1 MFGWNRKQFFTASSC
16 FGAWTLDAFD
26 YFILV
31 FVLSHIAE
39 DFNAEISLVSY
50 ALVLTLVCRPLGA
63 YLFGKYAEIHG
74 RKPVLMM
81 NILVFSVIEILS
93 GFTPNLTIFFILRA
107 LYGIAMGGVWGVSSS
122 LAMETI
128 PDRARGFMSG
138 LFQAGYPFGYLIA
151 GVVYGYFFQYLGW
164 RGMFMIG
171 AIPILLIPYIYF
183 FVEESPIW
191 KANNAKNKKFDFL
204 ASIKTHYKLVIY
216 LVILMIAF
224 NFLSH
229 GSQDL
234 YPTFLKEQKHFDVR
248 TIGNIAI
255 AYNIAA
261 IFGGIFFG
269 SLSEKIGRKK
279 AISIACILV
288 IPATY
293 LWAYGDTVL
302 ALTIGACIMQI
313 MVQGAWGVIPTY
325 LNENVPSHTRSTLP
339 GLIYQLG
346 NVIAS
351 ANALI
356 QTKTAES
363 MGNNYA
369 VVMSIIIVVVA
380 FVIIVLIP
388 FGKET
393 KGTDLHH

>member
-1 MFGWNRKQFFTASSC
+1 MFGWNRKQFFTASAC

-26 YFILV
+26 FFILV
-31 FVLSHIAE
+31 FVLSYVAK
-39 DFNAEISLVSY
+39 DFNVEISLVSY
-50 ALVLTLVCRPLGA
+50 ALVLTLVFRSLGA
-63 YLFGKYAEIHG
+63 YLFGKYAESHG
-74 RKPVLMM
+74 RKPVLMI
-81 NILVFSVIEILS
+81 NILVFSIIEILS
-93 GFTPNLTIFFILRA
+93 GFTPNLTIFFVLRA

-122 LAMETI
+122 LAMESV
-128 PDRARGFMSG
+128 PDKARGFISG
-138 LFQAGYPFGYLIA
+138 VFQAGYPFGYLIA
-151 GVVYGYFFQYLGW
+151 GVVYGYFFEYLGW
-164 RGMFMIG
+164 RGMFFVG

-183 FVEESPIW
+183 LVEESPVW
-191 KANNAKNKKFDFL
+191 RANKNQNKKFDFL
-204 ASIKTHYKLVIY
+204 GSIKTHYKLVIY
-216 LVILMIAF
+216 LVVLMVVF

-234 YPTFLKEQKHFDVR
+234 YPTFLKEEKHFDTK

-261 IFGGIFFG
+261 ILGGIFFG

-279 AISIACILV
+279 AILIACFLV

-293 LWAYGDTVL
+293 LWAYGDTVIS
-302 ALTIGACIMQI
+302 LTIGACIMQI

-339 GLIYQLG
+339 GLVYQLG
-346 NVIAS
+346 NLIAS
-351 ANALI
+351 VNAPI

-369 VVMSIIIVVVA
+369 VVMSVIMVVVA
-380 FVIIVLIP
+380 IAIIILIP

-393 KGTDLHH
+393 KGTDLH